1 MEVIQ
6 IKENEFEEKVLKNE
20 RLTLVDFYAD
30 WCGPCKMI
38 SPIILEFSKEME
50 DVDFFKINVD
60 NAEDISR
67 KYGVMSIPTLLVF
80 KNGEVIKTSVGMKS
94 KEEIKELLD
103 I

>member
-38 SPIILEFSKEME
+38 SPIILELSKEME